1 VIAEIGINHGGDETA
16 CARLIEAAARS
27 GADAVKLQ
35 TVTPED
41 SYHPDTESYAI
52 FSKAV
57 LPRGA
62 YERLARVAADCGV
75 LLFSTPGDRRALD
88 MLLEAGAPAI
98 KISSGLLTNLPLIRQ
113 AAASGRPMILSTGM
127 SHLDEVEEAVAVAR
141 AAGCRHFA
149 VLQCTSLY
157 PAPAETLNLRAMAVL
172 RDVLGAPIGY
182 SDHYQGPLASIA
194 AVAAGAELIEKHFTL
209 DASARGA
216 DHAISI
222 EPDVFAAMIRDIRAI
237 ERMLGSETKAPV
249 PEEVALRDQ
258 RHRYVVAARD
268 LPSQL
273 LVTESDVL
281 LMRLPAGRRGLRA
294 KDVETVL
301 GRRLARPIARF
312 EPIEPAMLGEKP

>member
-1 VIAEIGINHGGDETA
+1 
-16 CARLIEAAARS
+16 
-27 GADAVKLQ
+27 
-35 TVTPED
+35 VTPED
-41 SYHPDTESYAI
+41 SYHPDTDSYAI
-52 FSKAV
+52 FSRAV
-57 LPRGA
+57 LPEGA
-62 YERLARVAADCGV
+62 YERLARVAADHGV

-88 MLLEAGAPAI
+88 LLVKAGAPAI

-127 SHLDEVEEAVAVAR
+127 AHLHEVEEAVAVAR
-141 AAGCRHFA
+141 GAGCQQLA

-157 PAPAETLNLRAMAVL
+157 PAPADTLNLRAMVSL

-209 DASARGA
+209 DSSARGA

-222 EPDVFAAMIRDIRAI
+222 EPDVFAAMTRDIRAI
-237 ERMLGSETKAPV
+237 ERMLGSGIKEPAPA
-249 PEEVALRDQ
+249 EVALRDQ

-268 LPSQL
+268 LPAG
-273 LVTESDVL
+273 VPVDESDVL
-281 LMRLPAGRRGLRA
+281 LMRLPVGRRGLRA
-294 KDVETVL
+294 KDLDTVL
-301 GRRLARPIARF
+301 GHRLSRPAARF